1 MATAN
6 TALVGQALVDFALH
20 GNFPEDAI
28 SSKRVEK
35 EDFGPALA
43 ALAAAKSK
51 LEADKV
57 PRQQA
62 EVHTINEETA
72 PDVQSWVANA
82 KTVEDDINRSR
93 ALANEIVRRAEAPE
107 VSGQTIRETEEKAEF
122 LQREVV
128 YNQQV
133 REALTNIKHVNGLL
147 NQVEQA
153 RNERRVLD
161 SLHLLEKS
169 WTAMDVVKVSKS
181 CRVMKI
187 LDMRAFELKSA
198 VHEVFEHVWNS
209 LVTVNVEGHKVE
221 IHDSREDEQMTLSE
235 AFIGLQAYKEV
246 QQRMALFWHKVDAA
260 IISPRTATNHASL
273 PGIVIQDHVLSLQG
287 NSDQSISSLFSDL
300 GLVISYF
307 ANLLPAELLQAL
319 SNVMMPALVP
329 RIISSW
335 LDSAVPAT
343 LKEMDRFQEVITSVG
358 SFCQSLKDLKY
369 NGFAEL
375 QDWVDNAP
383 RVWLSKCRENA
394 LDSVRN
400 KMGQGLGS
408 PKAVERVETQTVS
421 RSEGKELAANGAPT
435 NNEDDWGAWD
445 DEGEADT
452 SEAPETAKQPSANHG
467 APDITEDDADA
478 WGWGEEEPAE
488 EKPTEPTGTE
498 TSMDDDPADAWGW
511 GDDEAVDQ
519 PAAPP
524 QPKAAGPVAAKN
536 TATREMT
543 LKESYHISSLP
554 EPVLDL
560 ISTILEDGASLVGSH
575 SSPVAPAAAGLF
587 ALPTLVLAMFRAV
600 APYYYSLDH
609 SGGGNMFLYNDATYL
624 AERLSDFVIAWKS
637 RGDIEPRAVTMLRLD
652 NEIKSLRSFAARA
665 YASEM
670 STQRTILRDLLGG
683 AQNLLQQA
691 ADNSDLTAQI
701 ESATGRTRAM
711 AATWSDILS
720 RSAWCQAVG
729 SLVDTIAT
737 KLVVDVMDLSGIGQD
752 EAYNIANMI
761 AKITELDDLFIAPGA
776 AKDDVPATAQYA
788 ENWLRLKYLSE
799 VLQSNL
805 PDVKFL
811 WFESDL
817 SLYFTVDEVIELIGL
832 SFVDNARTRDVVR
845 EIRGNPNPRA

>member
-1 MATAN
+1 MATDN
-6 TALVGQALVDFALH
+6 PALVGQALVDFALH
-20 GNFPEDAI
+20 GNFPEDTI
-28 SSKRVEK
+28 SSKRVDQR
-35 EDFGPALA
+35 DFGPALE

-51 LEADKV
+51 LE
-57 PRQQA
+57 A

-93 ALANEIVRRAEAPE
+93 SLANEIVRRAEAPE
-107 VSGQTIRETEEKAEF
+107 VSGQTIRETEEKVYF

-133 REALTNIKHVNGLL
+133 REALNSIEHVNGLL
-147 NQVEQA
+147 DQVEQA

-169 WTAMDVVKVSKS
+169 WTALDAVRVGKS

-198 VHEVFEHVWNS
+198 VHEVFEHVWNA
-209 LVTVNVEGHKVE
+209 LVTVDVDAHRVE
-221 IHDSREDEQMTLSE
+221 IHQTREDEQMTLSE

-260 IISPRTATNHASL
+260 IIAPRTATNHESL
-273 PGIVIQDHVLSLQG
+273 PGISCQDHILSLQG

-300 GLVISYF
+300 GLVMGYF

-319 SNVMMPALVP
+319 SNVMMPVLIP

-343 LKEMDRFQEVITSVG
+343 LKDMDKFQEVIASVR

-369 NGFAEL
+369 DGFAEL

-400 KMGQGLGS
+400 NMGNGLGS
-408 PKAVERVETQTVS
+408 PKAVERIETQTVS
-421 RSEGKELAANGAPT
+421 RSEGKELAANGAPAT
-435 NNEDDWGAWD
+435 NDEDGWGAWD
-445 DEGEADT
+445 DEADATATEA
-452 SEAPETAKQPSANHG
+452 SEPTQQAKATRATPE
-467 APDITEDDADA
+467 IVEDDADA
-478 WGWGEEEPAE
+478 WGWGEEEPVEVTSAE
-488 EKPTEPTGTE
+488 PANTNANV
-498 TSMDDDPADAWGW
+498 DDDPADAWGW
-511 GDDEAVDQ
+511 GDDDTVEQ
-519 PAAPP
+519 PATPAK
-524 QPKAAGPVAAKN
+524 PKAVASTSNQNAKN
-536 TATREMT
+536 SETREMT

-554 EPVLDL
+554 EPVLAL
-560 ISTILEDGASLVGSH
+560 ISAILEDGASLVGSQ

-587 ALPTLVLAMFRAV
+587 GLPTLVLAMFRAV
-600 APYYYSLDH
+600 APYYYSLDS

-624 AERLSDFVIAWKS
+624 AEQLAEFVAAWKA

-683 AQNLLQQA
+683 AQNLIQQA
-691 ADNSDLTAQI
+691 ADTSDLTAQI
-701 ESATGRTRAM
+701 EAATGRTRAM
-711 AATWSDILS
+711 GATWADILS

-752 EAYNIANMI
+752 EAYNIASMI
-761 AKITELDDLFIAPGA
+761 AKITELDDLFVQPGA
-776 AKDDVPATAQYA
+776 GKDDVPMTAQYA

-817 SLYFTVDEVIELIGL
+817 SLYFTVDEVVELIGL
-832 SFVDNARTRDVVR
+832 SFVDNARTREVVR
-845 EIRGNPNPRA
+845 EIKASPHPRT

>member
-6 TALVGQALVDFALH
+6 PALVGQALVDFALH

-28 SSKRVEK
+28 SSKRVDQQ
-35 EDFGPALA
+35 DFGPALA
-43 ALAAAKSK
+43 ALAVAKSK
-51 LEADKV
+51 LE
-57 PRQQA
+57 A

-107 VSGQTIRETEEKAEF
+107 VSGQTIRETEEKADF

-133 REALTNIKHVNGLL
+133 REALASIKHVNGVLD
-147 NQVEQA
+147 QVEQA

-169 WTAMDVVKVSKS
+169 WTALDAVRVGKS

-198 VHEVFEHVWNS
+198 VHEVFEHVWNA
-209 LVTVNVEGHKVE
+209 LVTVDVDAHRVEVHQ
-221 IHDSREDEQMTLSE
+221 SREDEQMTLSE

-260 IISPRTATNHASL
+260 VVAPRTSVNHGSL
-273 PGIVIQDHVLSLQG
+273 PGISCQDHILSLQG

-300 GLVISYF
+300 GLVMGYF

-319 SNVMMPALVP
+319 SNVMMPVLVP
-329 RIISSW
+329 RIISAW

-343 LKEMDRFQEVITSVG
+343 LKDMDQFQEVIASVR
-358 SFCQSLKDLKY
+358 SFCQSLEDLKY

-383 RVWLSKCRENA
+383 RVWLAKCRESA

-400 KMGQGLGS
+400 KMGNGLGS
-408 PKAVERVETQTVS
+408 PKAVERVETQT
-421 RSEGKELAANGAPT
+421 ELAANGAPAT
-435 NNEDDWGAWD
+435 NDEDDWGAWD
-445 DEGEADT
+445 DEGDGNAA
-452 SEAPETAKQPSANHG
+452 EAPATAQETNASQSVPN
-467 APDITEDDADA
+467 ITEDDADA
-478 WGWGEEEPAE
+478 WGWGEEEPVE
-488 EKPTEPTGTE
+488 DKPVEPAATDANV
-498 TSMDDDPADAWGW
+498 DDDPADAWGW
-511 GDDEAVDQ
+511 GDDETVD
-519 PAAPP
+519 PAPAPS
-524 QPKAAGPVAAKN
+524 QPKAVASNPSQNSKKWE
-536 TATREMT
+536 TREMT

-560 ISTILEDGASLVGSH
+560 ITAILEDGASLVGSQ

-587 ALPTLVLAMFRAV
+587 GLPTLVLAMFRAV
-600 APYYYSLDH
+600 APYYYSLDT
-609 SGGGNMFLYNDATYL
+609 SGGGNMYLYNDATYL
-624 AERLSDFVIAWKS
+624 AERLADFVTAWKA

-665 YASEM
+665 YAAEM

-691 ADNSDLTAQI
+691 ADASDLTAQI
-701 ESATGRTRAM
+701 EAATGRVRAM

-729 SLVDTIAT
+729 SLVDTIAA
-737 KLVVDVMDLSGIGQD
+737 KLVADVMDLAGIGQD
-752 EAYNIANMI
+752 EAYNIASMI
-761 AKITELDDLFIAPGA
+761 ATVTELDDLFVQPGA
-776 AKDDVPATAQYA
+776 GKDDVPATAQYA
-788 ENWLRLKYLSE
+788 AHWLRLKYLSE

-811 WFESDL
+811 WLESDL
-817 SLYFTVDEVIELIGL
+817 SLYFTVDEVVELIGL

-845 EIRGNPNPRA
+845 EIKASPHPRT

>member
-6 TALVGQALVDFALH
+6 PALVGQALVDFALH

-28 SSKRVEK
+28 SSKRVDK
-35 EDFGPALA
+35 EDFGPALE
-43 ALAAAKSK
+43 ALTAAKVK
-51 LEADKV
+51 LE
-57 PRQQA
+57 A

-133 REALTNIKHVNGLL
+133 RDALTSIKHVHGVLD
-147 NQVEQA
+147 QVEQA

-169 WTAMDVVKVSKS
+169 WTAMDAVKVNKS

-209 LVTVNVEGHKVE
+209 LVTVDVDGHRVE
-221 IHDSREDEQMTLSE
+221 IHESREDEPMSLSE

-260 IISPRTATNHASL
+260 IIAPRTATSHESL
-273 PGIVIQDHVLSLQG
+273 PGVAVQDHVLSLQG
-287 NSDQSISSLFSDL
+287 NSDQSIASLFSDL
-300 GLVISYF
+300 GHVMGYF
-307 ANLLPAELLQAL
+307 AKLMPTELLQAL
-319 SNVMMPALVP
+319 SNVMMPALIP

-343 LKEMDRFQEVITSVG
+343 LKEMDQFQGVIASVRL
-358 SFCQSLKDLKY
+358 FCQSLMDLKY

-383 RVWLSKCRENA
+383 RVWLAKCRENA
-394 LDSVRN
+394 LDSVRTQ
-400 KMGQGLGS
+400 MGHGLGS

-421 RSEGKELAANGAPT
+421 CSEGKELAANGAPT
-435 NNEDDWGAWD
+435 NDEDDWAAWD
-445 DEGEADT
+445 DEGEGNAT
-452 SEAPETAKQPSANHG
+452 EAPQAAIQENANHG
-467 APDITEDDADA
+467 ALDINEDDADA
-478 WGWGEEEPAE
+478 WGWGEEEPVE
-488 EKPTEPTGTE
+488 EKPTEPAVAGTSVE
-498 TSMDDDPADAWGW
+498 DDPADAWGW
-511 GDDEAVDQ
+511 GDDEPIDQ
-519 PAAPP
+519 PAAPS
-524 QPKAAGPVAAKN
+524 QPKAVESNPAKN
-536 TATREMT
+536 LETREMT

-587 ALPTLVLAMFRAV
+587 GLPTLVLAMFRAV
-600 APYYYSLDH
+600 APYYYSLDP
-609 SGGGNMFLYNDATYL
+609 SGGGNMFLYNDASYL
-624 AERLSDFVIAWKS
+624 AERLSEFVTAWKS

-652 NEIKSLRSFAARA
+652 NEIKSLRSFATRA

-691 ADNSDLTAQI
+691 ADTSDLTAQI

-711 AATWSDILS
+711 AATWSDVLS

-737 KLVVDVMDLSGIGQD
+737 KLVADVMDLSGIGQD
-752 EAYNIANMI
+752 EAYNIASMI

-811 WFESDL
+811 WLESDL
-817 SLYFTVDEVIELIGL
+817 SLYFTVDEVVELIGL
-832 SFVDNARTRDVVR
+832 SFVDNARTREVVR
-845 EIRGNPNPRA
+845 EITGNPHPRA

>member
-6 TALVGQALVDFALH
+6 PALVGQALVDFALH

-35 EDFGPALA
+35 EDFGPALE
-43 ALAAAKSK
+43 ALTAAKAK
-51 LEADKV
+51 LE
-57 PRQQA
+57 A

-93 ALANEIVRRAEAPE
+93 TLANEIVRRAEAPE

-133 REALTNIKHVNGLL
+133 REALTSIKHVNAVLD
-147 NQVEQA
+147 QVEQA

-169 WTAMDVVKVSKS
+169 WTAMDAVKVNKS

-198 VHEVFEHVWNS
+198 VHEVFEHVWNA
-209 LVTVNVEGHKVE
+209 LVTVDVDGHRVE
-221 IHDSREDEQMTLSE
+221 IHESREDEQMSLSE

-260 IISPRTATNHASL
+260 IVAPRTVTSHESL
-273 PGIVIQDHVLSLQG
+273 PGITVQDHVLSLQG
-287 NSDQSISSLFSDL
+287 NSDQSIKSLFSDL
-300 GLVISYF
+300 GLVMGYF
-307 ANLLPAELLQAL
+307 AKLLPAELLQAL

-343 LKEMDRFQEVITSVG
+343 LKEMDQFQEVIESVRT
-358 SFCQSLKDLKY
+358 FCQSLKDLKY
-369 NGFAEL
+369 NSFAEL

-383 RVWLSKCRENA
+383 RVWLAKCRESA

-400 KMGQGLGS
+400 KMDHGLGS

-435 NNEDDWGAWD
+435 NNEDDWAAWD
-445 DEGEADT
+445 DEGEGNAT
-452 SEAPETAKQPSANHG
+452 EAPQAASQENGNQG
-467 APDITEDDADA
+467 APDINEDDADA
-478 WGWGEEEPAE
+478 WGWGEEEPVE
-488 EKPTEPTGTE
+488 EKPTEPAAAD
-498 TSMDDDPADAWGW
+498 TSVEDDPADAWGW
-511 GDDEAVDQ
+511 GDDEPIDQ
-519 PAAPP
+519 PEAPP
-524 QPKAAGPVAAKN
+524 QPEAAVSTPARN
-536 TATREMT
+536 SETREMT

-560 ISTILEDGASLVGSH
+560 LSTILEDGALLVGSH
-575 SSPVAPAAAGLF
+575 GSPVASAAAGLF
-587 ALPTLVLAMFRAV
+587 GLPTLVLAMFRAV
-600 APYYYSLDH
+600 APYYYSLDP

-624 AERLSDFVIAWKS
+624 AERLSEFVTSWKA
-637 RGDIEPRAVTMLRLD
+637 RDDIEPRAVTMLRLD
-652 NEIKSLRSFAARA
+652 NEIESLRSFAARA

-691 ADNSDLTAQI
+691 ADTSDLTAQI

-711 AATWSDILS
+711 AATWQDILS

-737 KLVVDVMDLSGIGQD
+737 KLVADVMDLSGIGQD
-752 EAYNIANMI
+752 EAYNIASMI

-811 WFESDL
+811 WLESDL
-817 SLYFTVDEVIELIGL
+817 SLYFTVDEVVELIGL
-832 SFVDNARTRDVVR
+832 SFVDNARTREVVR
-845 EIRGNPNPRA
+845 EITGNPHPRA

>member
-6 TALVGQALVDFALH
+6 PALVGQALVDFALH
-20 GNFPEDAI
+20 GNFPEDSI
-28 SSKRVEK
+28 SSKKVEK
-35 EDFGPALA
+35 EDFGPALE

-51 LEADKV
+51 LED
-57 PRQQA
+57 

-93 ALANEIVRRAEAPE
+93 ALASEIVRRAEAPE
-107 VSGQTIRETEEKAEF
+107 VSGQTIKETEEKTKF
-122 LQREVV
+122 LQREVI

-133 REALTNIKHVNGLL
+133 REALTSIKHVSGVLD
-147 NQVEQA
+147 QVEQA

-161 SLHLLEKS
+161 SLRLLEKS
-169 WTAMDVVKVSKS
+169 WTAMDAVKVGKS

-209 LVTVNVEGHKVE
+209 LVTVDVDGHRVE
-221 IHDSREDEQMTLSE
+221 IHESREDEQMTLSE

-260 IISPRTATNHASL
+260 IIAPRTATNHESL
-273 PGIVIQDHVLSLQG
+273 PGINVQDHVLSLQG

-300 GLVISYF
+300 GLVMGYF
-307 ANLLPAELLQAL
+307 AKLLPAELLQAL

-335 LDSAVPAT
+335 LNSAVPAT
-343 LKEMDRFQEVITSVG
+343 PKEMDQFQEVIASVR
-358 SFCQSLKDLKY
+358 SFCQSLKDFKY

-383 RVWLSKCRENA
+383 RVWLAKCRESA

-400 KMGQGLGS
+400 KVGHGLGS
-408 PKAVERVETQTVS
+408 PKPVERVETQTVS

-435 NNEDDWGAWD
+435 NNEDDWAAWD
-445 DEGEADT
+445 DEGNST
-452 SEAPETAKQPSANHG
+452 EAPGAATHSNTNHG
-467 APDITEDDADA
+467 EPDVPEDDADA
-478 WGWGEEEPAE
+478 WGWGEEEPVE
-488 EKPTEPTGTE
+488 EKTTEPAGAD
-498 TSMDDDPADAWGW
+498 TSVDDDPADAWGW
-511 GDDEAVDQ
+511 GDDETVDQ
-519 PAAPP
+519 PAAPS
-524 QPKAAGPVAAKN
+524 QPKAVESTPAKN
-536 TATREMT
+536 TETREMT

-554 EPVLDL
+554 ERVLDL
-560 ISTILEDGASLVGSH
+560 ISTILEDGALLVGSH

-600 APYYYSLDH
+600 APYYYSLDP

-624 AERLSDFVIAWKS
+624 AERLSEFVTAWKA
-637 RGDIEPRAVTMLRLD
+637 RDDIEPRAVTMLRLD

-691 ADNSDLTAQI
+691 ADTSDLTAQI
-701 ESATGRTRAM
+701 ESATGRIRAM

-752 EAYNIANMI
+752 EAYNIASMI

-805 PDVKFL
+805 LDVKFL

-817 SLYFTVDEVIELIGL
+817 SLYFTVDEVVELIGL
-832 SFVDNARTRDVVR
+832 SFVDNARTREVVR
-845 EIRGNPNPRA
+845 EITGNPHPRA

>member
-6 TALVGQALVDFALH
+6 PALVGQALVDFALH

-35 EDFGPALA
+35 EDFGPALE
-43 ALAAAKSK
+43 ALTAAKAK
-51 LEADKV
+51 LE
-57 PRQQA
+57 A

-133 REALTNIKHVNGLL
+133 RDALTSIKHVHGVLD
-147 NQVEQA
+147 QVEQA
-153 RNERRVLD
+153 RDERRVLD

-169 WTAMDVVKVSKS
+169 WTAMDAVKVNKS

-209 LVTVNVEGHKVE
+209 LVMVDVDGHRVE
-221 IHDSREDEQMTLSE
+221 IHESREYEPMSLSE

-260 IISPRTATNHASL
+260 IIAPRTATNHESL
-273 PGIVIQDHVLSLQG
+273 PGIAVQGHVLALQG
-287 NSDQSISSLFSDL
+287 NSDQSITSLFSNL
-300 GLVISYF
+300 EHVMGYF
-307 ANLLPAELLQAL
+307 AKLLPTELLQAL

-335 LDSAVPAT
+335 LDPAVPAT
-343 LKEMDRFQEVITSVG
+343 LKEMDQFQEVIASVR

-383 RVWLSKCRENA
+383 RVWLAKCRENA
-394 LDSVRN
+394 LDSVRT
-400 KMGQGLGS
+400 KMGHGLGS
-408 PKAVERVETQTVS
+408 PKSVERVETQTVS

-435 NNEDDWGAWD
+435 NNEDDWAAWD
-445 DEGEADT
+445 DEGEGNAT
-452 SEAPETAKQPSANHG
+452 EAPQAASQENENHG
-467 APDITEDDADA
+467 ALDINEDDADA
-478 WGWGEEEPAE
+478 WGWGEEEPVE
-488 EKPTEPTGTE
+488 EKPTESAVAD
-498 TSMDDDPADAWGW
+498 TSVEDDPADAWGW
-511 GDDEAVDQ
+511 GDDEPIDQ

-524 QPKAAGPVAAKN
+524 QPKAVESNPTTN
-536 TATREMT
+536 LETREMT

-560 ISTILEDGASLVGSH
+560 ISTILEDGALLVGSH

-587 ALPTLVLAMFRAV
+587 GLPTLVLAMFRAV
-600 APYYYSLDH
+600 APYYYSLDP
-609 SGGGNMFLYNDATYL
+609 SGGGNMFLYNDASYL
-624 AERLSDFVIAWKS
+624 AERLSEFATAWKA
-637 RGDIEPRAVTMLRLD
+637 RGDIEPRAVSMLRLD
-652 NEIKSLRSFAARA
+652 NEIKSLRSFATRA

-670 STQRTILRDLLGG
+670 STQRTILRDLLSG

-691 ADNSDLTAQI
+691 ADTSDLTAQI

-711 AATWSDILS
+711 AATWSDVLS

-737 KLVVDVMDLSGIGQD
+737 KLVADVMDLSGIGQD
-752 EAYNIANMI
+752 EAYNIASMI

-811 WFESDL
+811 WLESDL
-817 SLYFTVDEVIELIGL
+817 SLYFTVDEVVELIGL
-832 SFVDNARTRDVVR
+832 SFVDNARTREVVR
-845 EIRGNPNPRA
+845 EITGNPHPRA

>member
-1 MATAN
+1 MATDN
-6 TALVGQALVDFALH
+6 PALVGQALVDFALH
-20 GNFPEDAI
+20 GNFPEDTI
-28 SSKRVEK
+28 SSKRVDQR
-35 EDFGPALA
+35 DFAPALE

-51 LEADKV
+51 LE
-57 PRQQA
+57 A

-93 ALANEIVRRAEAPE
+93 SLANEIVRRAEAPE
-107 VSGQTIRETEEKAEF
+107 VSGQTIRETEEKVHF

-133 REALTNIKHVNGLL
+133 REALNSIKHVNGLL
-147 NQVEQA
+147 DQVEQA

-169 WTAMDVVKVSKS
+169 WTALDAVRVGKS

-198 VHEVFEHVWNS
+198 VHEVFEHVWNA
-209 LVTVNVEGHKVE
+209 LVTVDVDAHRVE
-221 IHDSREDEQMTLSE
+221 IHQTREDEQMTLSE

-260 IISPRTATNHASL
+260 IIAPRTATNHESL
-273 PGIVIQDHVLSLQG
+273 PGISCQDHILSLQG

-300 GLVISYF
+300 GLVMGYF

-319 SNVMMPALVP
+319 SNVMMPVLIP

-343 LKEMDRFQEVITSVG
+343 LKDMDKFQEVIASVR

-369 NGFAEL
+369 DGFAEL

-400 KMGQGLGS
+400 NMSNGLGS
-408 PKAVERVETQTVS
+408 PKAVERIETQTVS
-421 RSEGKELAANGAPT
+421 RSEGKELAANGAPAT
-435 NNEDDWGAWD
+435 NDEDGWGAWD
-445 DEGEADT
+445 DEADATATEA
-452 SEAPETAKQPSANHG
+452 SEPTQQANATQATPG
-467 APDITEDDADA
+467 IVEDDADA
-478 WGWGEEEPAE
+478 WGWGEEEPVEVTPAE
-488 EKPTEPTGTE
+488 PANTNANV
-498 TSMDDDPADAWGW
+498 DDDHADAWGW
-511 GDDEAVDQ
+511 GDDDTVEQ
-519 PAAPP
+519 PATPAK
-524 QPKAAGPVAAKN
+524 PKAVASTSNQNAKN
-536 TATREMT
+536 SETREMT

-554 EPVLDL
+554 EPVLAL
-560 ISTILEDGASLVGSH
+560 ISAILEDGASLVGSQ

-587 ALPTLVLAMFRAV
+587 GLPTLVLAMFRAV
-600 APYYYSLDH
+600 APYYYSLDS

-624 AERLSDFVIAWKS
+624 AEQLAEFVTAWKA

-683 AQNLLQQA
+683 AQNLIQQA
-691 ADNSDLTAQI
+691 ADTSDLTAQI
-701 ESATGRTRAM
+701 EAATGRTRAM
-711 AATWSDILS
+711 GATWADILS

-737 KLVVDVMDLSGIGQD
+737 KLVADVMDLSGIGQD
-752 EAYNIANMI
+752 EAYNIASMI
-761 AKITELDDLFIAPGA
+761 AKITELDDLFIQPGA
-776 AKDDVPATAQYA
+776 GKDDVPMTAQYA

-817 SLYFTVDEVIELIGL
+817 SLYFTVDEVVELIGL
-832 SFVDNARTRDVVR
+832 SFVDNARTREVVR
-845 EIRGNPNPRA
+845 EIKASPHPRT